1 MHWMQVGATNS
12 ELLMNKSSVSA
23 ALKDS
28 LGASNVAVELGLA
41 HRGWYIYRPNQE
53 PAIFALDRM
62 RVAGMQVTDCKLGP
76 CIGRFDPVARLGPP
90 SQQHADS
97 FISMGF
103 SVSGVSN
110 LEGPYGRITL
120 QAGDVSLWHSSVPMN
135 FHIQEPYHLL
145 NLVFCDKHLKSEIL
159 DIPTVTGMHFRPR
172 DPFGSILSGFMHG
185 LLQEWRSLSEPDLTL
200 ALLAARCLMVKAV
213 LKKKGEQLVNPD
225 AKRMATAMR
234 FIDQHL
240 YDPELTP
247 NKIAK
252 AMHMSLRSLYL
263 LFARSNL
270 TIQGFVRDRRLEDCR
285 LDIAA
290 QRNDMNMRQLALSR
304 GFNDLSGFS
313 RSFKRKYG
321 ISPMEFQKWVST
333 PLG

>member
-1 MHWMQVGATNS
+1 
-12 ELLMNKSSVSA
+12 MNKLSVPA
-23 ALKDS
+23 AFKDTIDT
-28 LGASNVAVELGLA
+28 SNVAVELGLA

-53 PAIFALDRM
+53 PAIFALDRT
-62 RVAGMQVTDCKLGP
+62 RVAGMQVTDTKLGH
-76 CIGRFDPVARLGPP
+76 CIGRFDPMARLAPP
-90 SQQHADS
+90 QQADS

-103 SVSGVSN
+103 SVSGVSAI
-110 LEGPYGRITL
+110 EGPYGRITL

-135 FHIQEPYHLL
+135 FHIQEPFHLL
-145 NLVFCDKHLKSEIL
+145 NLVFSDTHLKSEIL
-159 DIPTVTGMHFRPR
+159 DIPSVTGMHFRPQ
-172 DPFGSILSGFMHG
+172 DPFGSILSGFMRG

-200 ALLAARCLMVKAV
+200 ALLAARSLMVKAV
-213 LKKKGEQLVNPD
+213 QKKKGEQLVNPD
-225 AKRMATAMR
+225 AKRMAAAMR

-252 AMHMSLRSLYL
+252 ALHMSLRSLYL

-270 TIQGFVRDRRLEDCR
+270 TIQAFIRDRRLEDCR
-285 LDIAA
+285 QTIAA
-290 QRNDMNMRQLALSR
+290 KRCDLNMRQLALSR

-321 ISPMEFQKWVST
+321 ISPLEFHKWVST